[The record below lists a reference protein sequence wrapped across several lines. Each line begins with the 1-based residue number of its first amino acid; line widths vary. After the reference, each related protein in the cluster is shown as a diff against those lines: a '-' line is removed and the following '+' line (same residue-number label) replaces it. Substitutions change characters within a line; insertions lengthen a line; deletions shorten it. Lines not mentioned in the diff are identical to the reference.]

1 MDTEKDNGRE
11 LLREAGVSYSLA
23 AGMTVV
29 LSFILSLILLMI
41 GVGEEAEGQDWYK
54 YLGFL
59 LAQVG
64 FLAAAL
70 FFFCRTHTSVKK
82 FYRGCKWYYFAVA
95 LLLEFGLLFS
105 LSFLND
111 YFVKF
116 LGLFGYKHRDV
127 SLPSLDGWKLL
138 PVILV
143 IALLPAVLEETVFR
157 GVVFGG
163 MQKGGWG
170 TISAVLI
177 SGALFSLFHGNPE
190 QTVYQFLCGAAFALL
205 AQRAGSILPGMLA
218 HFVNNALILILKSC
232 GIDLSALPFAGMVT
246 LYVLSAVS
254 LIGSTVWLILQKK
267 NVRGGV
273 KMGKIFFLAAA
284 VGIIICSVE
293 WIVMLI
299 KGITGI
305 TV

>member
-23 AGMTVV
+23 AGVTIV
-29 LSFILSLILLMI
+29 LSFVLSLILLMI
-41 GVGEEAEGQDWYK
+41 GVGQEAEGQDWYK

-59 LAQVG
+59 LAQVS

-70 FFFCRTHTSVKK
+70 FFFRRTRTSVKK
-82 FYRGCKWYYFAVA
+82 FYRGCKWYYFVIA
-95 LLLEFGLLFS
+95 LLLQFGLLFS
-105 LSFLND
+105 LNFLND
-111 YFVKF
+111 YFVK
-116 LGLFGYKHRDV
+116 LLDLFGYHASFVDSV
-127 SLPSLDGWKLL
+127 PSLDGWKLL
-138 PVILV
+138 PALLV
-143 IALLPAVLEETVFR
+143 IALLPAILEETVFR
-157 GVVFGG
+157 GVIFGS
-163 MQKGGWG
+163 MQEGGWG
-170 TISAVLI
+170 TLSAVLI

-218 HFVNNALILILKSC
+218 HFVNNALILTLEAC

-254 LIGSTVWLILQKK
+254 LIGSAVWLILQKK

-273 KMGKIFFLAAA
+273 KMGKLFFFAAA
-284 VGIIICSVE
+284 AGIAICAVE
-293 WIVMLI
+293 WIVALI
-299 KGITGI
+299 RGIA
-305 TV
+305 V

>member
-23 AGMTVV
+23 AGVTVV

-41 GVGEEAEGQDWYK
+41 GVGQEAEGQDWYI

-59 LAQVG
+59 LPQVSL
-64 FLAAAL
+64 LAAAL

-82 FYRGCKWYYFAVA
+82 FYRGCQWYYFAVA
-95 LLLEFGLLFS
+95 LILQFGLLFS
-105 LSFLND
+105 LNFLND

-116 LGLFGYKHRDV
+116 LELFGYDFRDV
-127 SLPSLDGWKLL
+127 SVPSLDGWKLL

-143 IALLPAVLEETVFR
+143 IALLPAFFEETIFR
-157 GVVFGG
+157 GVVFGS

-170 TISAVLI
+170 TLSAVLI

-190 QTVYQFLCGAAFALL
+190 QTIYQFLCGAAFALL

-218 HFVNNALILILKSC
+218 HFVNNALILILKAC

-246 LYVLSAVS
+246 IYVLSAVC
-254 LIGSTVWLILQKK
+254 LVGSAVWLILQKK

-273 KMGKIFFLAAA
+273 KMGKMFFLAAA
-284 VGIIICSVE
+284 AGIAICAVE
-293 WIVMLI
+293 WIAALVR
-299 KGITGI
+299 GIA
-305 TV
+305 V